1 VEITPVPNGDDKN
14 WIRLCGAI
22 DGFRV
27 KYGKW
32 PTKILLPEGIL
43 NDLKQHVFTKE
54 RFAKIEEKLAFVIE
68 GLPIVAADDKGNS
81 YSYGD
86 LGFPKKRPEIIAQE
100 WLAVYPV
107 GTQKLG

>member
-1 VEITPVPNGDDKN
+1 VPNGDDKN

-32 PTKILLPEGIL
+32 PTKILLPEDIL
-43 NDLKQHVFTKE
+43 NDLEQHVFSKE
-54 RFAKIEEKLAFVIE
+54 RFAKIEEKLTFVIE
-68 GLPIVAADDKGNS
+68 DLPIVAADDHGNS

-86 LGFPKKRPEIIAQE
+86 LGFPERRPEISAEE
-100 WLAVYPV
+100 WLNVFPD
-107 GTQKLG
+107 LC

>member
-1 VEITPVPNGDDKN
+1 MEITPVPNGDDKN

>member
-1 VEITPVPNGDDKN
+1 MPNGDDKN

-32 PTKILLPEGIL
+32 PTKVLLPMGIL
-43 NDLKQHVFTKE
+43 DDLKQHVFSRE
-54 RFAKIEEKLAFVIE
+54 RFVKIEEKLTFVIE
-68 GLPIVAADDKGNS
+68 DLPIVAAEDKGNS

-86 LGFPKKRPEIIAQE
+86 LGFPERRPQITAQK
-100 WLAVYPV
+100 WLDVFPD
-107 GTQKLG
+107 LC